1 MSTIVQNMGVDGP
14 ATILWLGH
22 VLWLGPANYIGH
34 SQVITVLKQNCC
46 INLVKILRTIKIPT
60 PFVKSSMPL
69 FSGMIFCPKYCRN
82 SETKSNHDRAA
93 TAAYCKPPMRRGGD
107 ATAEYPIMSMY
118 LWSMLSYSK
127 FSFFLLNHEFQLVV
141 SY

>member
-1 MSTIVQNMGVDGP
+1 
-14 ATILWLGH
+14 
-22 VLWLGPANYIGH
+22 
-34 SQVITVLKQNCC
+34 
-46 INLVKILRTIKIPT
+46 
-60 PFVKSSMPL
+60 MPL

-118 LWSMLSYSK
+118 LWIYIYRGGRYTEEDAKKIVVVHRDTENLAFHVLYLSIY
-127 FSFFLLNHEFQLVV
+127 LELNIV
-141 SY
+141 STMAEGRDFVKRVLHRDHRKRTAARPLCHPWLRELNITDSQYL